1 VATSNSTFPRVAG
14 ALAVALFALG
24 CSGCVSKPTM
34 HLNHAEI
41 SGVSLAT
48 LPPTIAVEMT
58 IVLDVYNP
66 NGYDVAVRAVRGQT
80 LMAGRYPI
88 AVDYRAPGEG
98 LWLPSKQVT
107 PVRVPITVPVPVALQ
122 IVQESWTSPVIP
134 YRFQGKADVTATR
147 SFKLEKD
154 DYGVDEEGTVTREQ
168 MMAVIPNSFMPH

>member
-1 VATSNSTFPRVAG
+1 VASSNSTLRRVVG
-14 ALAVALFALG
+14 AIAVALFALG

-41 SGVSLAT
+41 SGVSLG
-48 LPPTIAVEMT
+48 LPPNIALEMT

-80 LMAGRYPI
+80 LMADRYPI

-98 LWLPSKQVT
+98 LWLPAKQVT
-107 PVRVPITVPVPVALQ
+107 PVRVPMTVPVPLALQ
-122 IVQESWTSPVIP
+122 LVQESWTSPVIP
-134 YRFQGKADVTATR
+134 YHFQGKADVTATR

-168 MMAVIPNSFMPH
+168 MIQVIPNSFMPH